1 MQERNFPS
9 RFLNRS
15 LGFGSRQHND
25 GSGLPMQITSW
36 RFLFRLNFYNKGQ
49 TFFFVS
55 NCLQGIEL
63 TQADLSA
70 RDLLEGHWEN
80 ITESNPC
87 VSEPGKVVPTLTI
100 CLWGHT
106 VSLSAPLSQY
116 GVHSSSSLWTS
127 RISSLIQSC
136 GPNVACCLNPGLTE
150 PHKSGTCSSLPG
162 ILVPTSWERESG
174 DPSGG
179 QQWPRMGLIGLP
191 PAYSRSSETVVL
203 REGPLAMEALWRCE
217 LHCHSGPQWYPV
229 VKAV

>member
-1 MQERNFPS
+1 MQERNFAS
-9 RFLNRS
+9 CFLNRS

-80 ITESNPC
+80 ITESDPC
-87 VSEPGKVVPTLTI
+87 VPEPGKEVPTLTI

-127 RISSLIQSC
+127 RISSLIQSR

-150 PHKSGTCSSLPG
+150 PHKSGTCSFTAWNPSSNFLGEGIWWPQWGSAVAKDGAHRPAPSL
-162 ILVPTSWERESG
+162 
-174 DPSGG
+174 
-179 QQWPRMGLIGLP
+179 QQ
-191 PAYSRSSETVVL
+191 VL
-203 REGPLAMEALWRCE
+203 RDSGSQRRAVGHRGPVEVWAAPSQWD
-217 LHCHSGPQWYPV
+217 HSCIQL
-229 VKAV
+229 